1 MAPTTVNNA
10 NKLATI
16 QKVVQSNTQSSFQI
30 LLDDLAAEFNRKDCK
45 VDVDEIWRVLE
56 KYKSS
61 PGDWS
66 RYAYYD
72 MRKYKRNLV
81 TESSN
86 YNVMILCWAPGATSS
101 IHDHAGAHCF
111 MKVCRLIR
119 FTLTSSEPKYTAN
132 IVWS

>member
-10 NKLATI
+10 NKLAPI
-16 QKVVQSNTQSSFQI
+16 QKVVQSDKKSSFQT
-30 LLDDLAAEFNRKDCK
+30 LLDNLEAEFSRADCK

-56 KYKSS
+56 EYKSS
-61 PGDWS
+61 PNDWS

-81 TESSN
+81 AESPK

-111 MKVCRLIR
+111 MKVSTSACFTKTSLIGWEK
-119 FTLTSSEPKYTAN
+119 LL
-132 IVWS
+132 II